1 MSIISFTC
9 ITKRDIL
16 QMRYLSSRTDSILL
30 CGCACLSSVS
40 VTGLHWRSLWALL
53 KDRNTW
59 DKRCFW
65 KKLAFCTFHFVMLWI
80 GKRLRMTSSWK
91 IVGWPSRNLAFQ
103 KRPQAATRRSTRS
116 KTSLLDASNN
126 SPLNTESL
134 GEQDLAGLAAV
145 RSIIKTCGG
154 RVDPKTQENIGKCL
168 FPSNDWNDFLDGIEH
183 LCCFKVKKKS

>member
-59 DKRCFW
+59 DKSCWTRRVWGSKISQCSRQC
-65 KKLAFCTFHFVMLWI
+65 ALWLRLVGGRADPKNTTKYRKMI
-80 GKRLRMTSSWK
+80 FSIRRLKRLSWNWRSLLLRGQK
-91 IVGWPSRNLAFQ
+91 LFQ
-103 KRPQAATRRSTRS
+103 IQHDKSTAAMSM
-116 KTSLLDASNN
+116 KTSVVK
-126 SPLNTESL
+126 
-134 GEQDLAGLAAV
+134 Q
-145 RSIIKTCGG
+145 
-154 RVDPKTQENIGKCL
+154 
-168 FPSNDWNDFLDGIEH
+168 FLYMVVSCKIW
-183 LCCFKVKKKS
+183 C